1 MTTYT
6 RARDISGTPVVTL
19 HGEDVGQVK
28 DVVFDPAR
36 GSVSAFTLS
45 GRGLLAGPLHRT
57 LSWADV
63 HGLGP
68 DAVMVRDEDTLE
80 EDNRK
85 TRKKASRSGSGV
97 GVLGATMIT
106 RDGTLMGT
114 VTDVIIETGRDPV
127 VAGYEVETRERRRVL
142 VPVAG
147 PVAVSGDRIVVPD
160 AAARH
165 RAGDLDG
172 FESAAEALRRTG
184 ADDAGQEG

>member
-1 MTTYT
+1 MSTYT

-57 LSWADV
+57 LPWDDV

-68 DAVMVRDEDTLE
+68 DAVMVRDEEALE
-80 EDNRK
+80 EDRK
-85 TRKKASRSGSGV
+85 RRKASGGGSGF

-114 VTDVIIETGRDPV
+114 VTDVIIETGRHPV

-142 VPVAG
+142 VPVDG

-172 FESAAEALRRTG
+172 FESAAEALRRPG
-184 ADDAGQEG
+184 GDDAGQER